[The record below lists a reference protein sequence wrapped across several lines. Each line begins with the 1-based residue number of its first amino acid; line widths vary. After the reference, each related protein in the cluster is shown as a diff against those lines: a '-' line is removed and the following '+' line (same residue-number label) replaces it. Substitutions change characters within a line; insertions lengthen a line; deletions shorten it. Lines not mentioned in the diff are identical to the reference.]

1 MCDFV
6 TATDEAAFQH
16 VLEAGI
22 KSAQGERLFSLRPYG
37 GFVLTPG
44 RGFLLSA
51 AWLAH
56 TYMGSIYLSIYVS
69 LWPTKDT
76 HIVPIIDGTGNK
88 S

>member
-16 VLEAGI
+16 VLEDGI

-56 TYMGSIYLSIYVS
+56 TYHTWAVSIYICIS
-69 LWPTKDT
+69 LAHKGHT
-76 HIVPIIDGTGNK
+76 HCPDY
-88 S
+88 